1 MTVYK
6 EKAVTIQQA
15 KAVHR
20 HGGVWRSTL
29 DILAL
34 GKLRGQRHKEPELED
49 SLGCISSFK
58 STWAI
63 QPNLV
68 SINTL
73 NSKVESWGLE
83 MSQRVLAVQAWQP
96 ELNPCRSS

>member
-49 SLGCISSFK
+49 SLGYIASFK

-63 QPNLV
+63 QPNPV
-68 SINTL
+68 SINNIKFKSRELGARNVSAGTCCA
-73 NSKVESWGLE
+73 S
-83 MSQRVLAVQAWQP
+83 LAT
-96 ELNPCRSS
+96 

>member
-20 HGGVWRSTL
+20 HGGVWQSTL

-63 QPNLV
+63 QPNPV
-68 SINTL
+68 SINNIKFKRRELGARNVSAGTCCT
-73 NSKVESWGLE
+73 S
-83 MSQRVLAVQAWQP
+83 LAT
-96 ELNPCRSS
+96 